1 MDCIQREALQELHL
15 KLMDDLDP
23 WEIMIDF
30 LFQRKCLNSANVD
43 RLESIRDKRTCRRY
57 FLELVPK
64 KCSFSTFIEGLM
76 YKEYHTH
83 LAELIK
89 TKVLDIHSRTKSGDT
104 NEDESLLLDGR
115 VARGR
120 KRRQLDKVTNRK
132 RLRDEPQD
140 HNIENTE
147 AVKTVFLE
155 QAPEG
160 ELEGRGIEQAGL
172 ERVSDKCLLCPMCKK
187 PNRINIVDN
196 EKKRIVRIQHHLK
209 VLSHDGAVGK
219 FDRFIK
225 AMSKRHKKNPD
236 IKFALLDAI
245 VGRKKVS
252 NRIVP
257 DEDVF
262 LKMEKTIP
270 YTTNPLAASML
281 YLSRKGSA
289 IATRKPIEDG
299 LKELNVAKSHSEF
312 IQPCKDTG
320 MVLYIEVN
328 LLMQLFEKTPTPDL
342 KMKIIRRLDEAI
354 NVHFA
359 EEVPEVR
366 EDYTRML
373 YLKMVFCYLGI
384 RVDAGTITDYTPSVE
399 DIQNAESCLTLIDRL
414 PALLDKRRL
423 MFYHVAKSVLF
434 KYRGVLDLAL
444 DHVNAA
450 VVKANEGQFE
460 KEHSCIKHLA
470 DNVREFIR
478 DSGVKQDERGEAL
491 LRELEEDVQEE
502 EVREMSSDEDDIM
515 LPS

>member
-1 MDCIQREALQELHL
+1 MDNIQREALQELHL
-15 KLMDDLDP
+15 TLMDDLDP

-30 LFQRKCLNSANVD
+30 LFQRKCLNLANID

-57 FLELVPK
+57 FLELVRK

-76 YKEYHTH
+76 YKECHTH

-89 TKVLDIHSRTKSGDT
+89 RKVLDIQNRTKSDDP
-104 NEDESLLLDGR
+104 NEDESLLPDGSR
-115 VARGR
+115 SFARGR
-120 KRRQLDKVTNRK
+120 KRRQLDNVTNGK
-132 RLRDEPQD
+132 RLRIEPRD
-140 HNIENTE
+140 HTTRNNE
-147 AVKTVFLE
+147 AVKTVLLE
-155 QAPEG
+155 HAPQC
-160 ELEGRGIEQAGL
+160 ELEGKSIEQSDR
-172 ERVSDKCLLCPMCKK
+172 ESVSNKCLLCPVCKQ
-187 PNRINIVDN
+187 PNRINIVNN

-219 FDRFIK
+219 FERFIK

-270 YTTNPLAASML
+270 YTTNPLASSML

-328 LLMQLFEKTPTPDL
+328 LLMQLFEKNPTPEL

-359 EEVPEVR
+359 EEVPDVR

-384 RVDAGTITDYTPSVE
+384 RVDAGTITGYTPSVE

-414 PALLDKRRL
+414 PVLLDKRRL

-434 KYRGVLDLAL
+434 KYRGVLDLAQ

-450 VVKANEGQFE
+450 VVKAKEGQFE
-460 KEHSCIKHLA
+460 KEHSSIKHLA
-470 DNVREFIR
+470 DNVREVIR
-478 DSGVKQDERGEAL
+478 ECGDRQDERGEAL
-491 LRELEEDVQEE
+491 LQELEEDVQDED
-502 EVREMSSDEDDIM
+502 VREISSDEEDI
-515 LPS
+515 